1 MQKLSYVFL
10 ACFFL
15 FSCPQTNAQQD
26 VSREIQNSLDNYL
39 ERLGHDIDVLKKKI
53 DDVLWYERV
62 GDVAYIDKVRIAG
75 APPAGAEDAKRYI
88 DKNPIKFW
96 SYVFIPKDID
106 PSKEYPL
113 IVLPHGG
120 VHGDFTTN
128 HVHII
133 REFMAQQYIVVA
145 PEYRGSTGYGRR
157 FYRWIDYGGLEN
169 KDVKISRD
177 YMVENY
183 SIVDNE
189 KVGIVGWSHGGMIAL
204 MNIFEYPDRYACAYA
219 GVPVSDL
226 IARMGYMWPS
236 YENYFSANYHIGTPV
251 WRDIQEYRERSPV
264 YHAHKLQTP
273 LMITTNTNDE
283 DVHVLEVENLINAL
297 KANDKSFEYKI
308 YEDVPGGHSF
318 DRMDHAEGRVA
329 RFEMYRFLEKHLN
342 PPVKFRTLK
351 DMEKAGYRFN

>member
-1 MQKLSYVFL
+1 MKN
-10 ACFFL
+10 L
-15 FSCPQTNAQQD
+15 FSALVILIIMLLNTALYAQEPGNNAL
-26 VSREIQNSLDNYL
+26 QNSLDNYF
-39 ERLGHDIDVLKKKI
+39 ERLGHDVDVLKKKI
-53 DDVLWYERV
+53 DDILWFERV
-62 GDVAYIDKVRIAG
+62 GDIAFIDKVRIAG
-75 APPAGAEDAKRYI
+75 APPAGAEKAKRFI

-106 PSKEYPL
+106 RDKKYPL

-133 REFMAQQYIVVA
+133 REMMAQQYIVVA

-169 KDVKISRD
+169 LDVKISRD

-183 SIVDNE
+183 TIVDE
-189 KVGIVGWSHGGMIAL
+189 KRVGIVGWSHGGMIAL
-204 MNIFEYPDRYACAYA
+204 MNIFEYPKAYACAYA

-226 IARMGYMWPS
+226 IARMGYMWPA
-236 YENYFSANYHIGTPV
+236 YEENFSANYHIGEPV
-251 WRDIQEYRERSPV
+251 WRNIDEYRKRSPV
-264 YHAHKLQTP
+264 NHVHKLQTP

-308 YEDVPGGHSF
+308 YQDVPGGHSF
-318 DRMDHAEGRVA
+318 DRMDHAEGRQA
-329 RFEMYRFLEKHLN
+329 RFQMYRFLEKHLN
-342 PPVKFRTLK
+342 PPIRFRNIR
-351 DMEKAGYRFN
+351 DMEEAAYRFH